1 MNRSAAF
8 PPDGIQN
15 PPIPGVNDL
24 KRHSLT
30 FSIIL
35 TLIAGMVLCAV
46 PVQGISA
53 NSECGA
59 IFCRAA
65 DFRSGYS
72 AQYSAVLSALAGGAK
87 PEFGSVGGEW
97 KVLALARSG
106 YYSVQNSYFSE
117 YYAQIEKLVA
127 ANGTPKLHP
136 QKSTENSRLI
146 IALSAIGRD
155 ARDVSGFDLTEP
167 LSDINYV
174 RKQGLNGVI
183 FALIALDCNKAY
195 GMSGI
200 KDQCIDIM
208 LSRECDGGGWALGLG
223 AAEAD
228 ITAMAITA
236 LAPHK
241 KASAAVKRGVEKLST
256 LQNANGSFSSG
267 GVETSE
273 SCSQVLVALSTVG
286 IDAHRD
292 ARFIKNGNSAL
303 DALGAFYVNGGFAH
317 MANGGKNSMATEQA
331 AYALCAYDRFVS
343 GKSTLYGMSD
353 VSPFSTAAPTEKPT
367 SKPSAKPTEQPAE
380 TPHAENTAGAETPS
394 PTNSPSPEPTDSAEV
409 VTTESAAPS
418 ASNELNNSPS
428 PATLSPA
435 QTDAPTSETTRGSGN
450 GGAVVLGCA
459 AVCAVGIAVFF
470 IIRKRK
476 NKV

>member
-1 MNRSAAF
+1 
-8 PPDGIQN
+8 
-15 PPIPGVNDL
+15 
-24 KRHSLT
+24 
-30 FSIIL
+30 
-35 TLIAGMVLCAV
+35 MVLCAV

-127 ANGTPKLHP
+127 ANGAPKLHP

-200 KDQCIDIM
+200 KDQCIDIL

-241 KASAAVKRGVEKLST
+241 KASAAVKRGVEKLSA

-286 IDAHRD
+286 IDAHMD

-353 VSPFSTAAPTEKPT
+353 VSPVSTATPTEKPT
-367 SKPSAKPTEQPAE
+367 PKPSAKPTEQPVE

-394 PTNSPSPEPTDSAEV
+394 PTNSPSAEPTDSAEV

-418 ASNELNNSPS
+418 ASNELNDSPS

-435 QTDAPTSETTRGSGN
+435 QTDVPTNETTRGSGN